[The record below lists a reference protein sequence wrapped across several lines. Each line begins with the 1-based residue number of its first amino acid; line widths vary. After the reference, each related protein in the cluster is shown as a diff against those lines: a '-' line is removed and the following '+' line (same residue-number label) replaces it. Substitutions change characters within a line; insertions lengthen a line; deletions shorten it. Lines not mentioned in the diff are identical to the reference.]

1 MATKTKKFGF
11 FLGGTSSNEPGKFFW
26 YDSDFSMYEDLA
38 DNYCEI
44 YFDDGDND
52 RRNDFLKNFDAI
64 VVAVKKSGLNSVQIL
79 DRLKALLTEFKI
91 AMPYYDF
98 ENSYIGPGLNLWIS
112 QDLFPMKLRG
122 SFRSKLYGFNLENNL
137 DLGRSP
143 IEFRE
148 TIRFEEYL
156 EGNINFGPNN

>member
-11 FLGGTSSNEPGKFFW
+11 FLGGALNSEPSQFFW
-26 YDSDFSMYEDLA
+26 YESDLSMYQDLA
-38 DNYCEI
+38 DNYRKI
-44 YFDDGDND
+44 YFDDEDID

-64 VVAVKKSGLNSVQIL
+64 VIAVKRSGLNSTQTL
-79 DRLKALLTEFKI
+79 DRLKTLLTEFKI
-91 AMPYYDF
+91 AIPYYDF

-122 SFRSKLYGFNLENNL
+122 SFRSSLYGFNLDNNI
-137 DLGRSP
+137 DLGRTP

-148 TIRFEEYL
+148 TIRFEEFL
-156 EGNINFGPNN
+156 EGPVAI

>member
-11 FLGGTSSNEPGKFFW
+11 FLGGTSNSEPNKFFW
-26 YDSDFSMYEDLA
+26 YESDFSMYEDLA
-38 DNYCEI
+38 DNYCKI

-52 RRNDFLKNFDAI
+52 RRNDFLKNFDSI
-64 VVAVKKSGLNSVQIL
+64 VIAVKKSGLNSMQTL
-79 DRLKALLTEFKI
+79 DRLKILLTEFKI

-122 SFRSKLYGFNLENNL
+122 VFRSSLYGFNLDKNI
-137 DLGRSP
+137 DLGRAP

-148 TIRFEEYL
+148 TIRFEEFL
-156 EGNINFGPNN
+156 ENPIHL

>member
-11 FLGGTSSNEPGKFFW
+11 FLGGTFNAEPDKFFW
-26 YDSDFSMYEDLA
+26 YDSDLSMYQDLA
-38 DNYCEI
+38 DNYCKI
-44 YFDDGDND
+44 YFDNEDVD

-64 VVAVKKSGLNSVQIL
+64 IKDIKRLGLNSIQIL
-79 DRLKALLTEFKI
+79 ERLKKLLAEFKI

-112 QDLFPMKLRG
+112 QDLFPMKMRG
-122 SFRSKLYGFNLENNL
+122 LFRSALYGFNLENNI
-137 DLGRSP
+137 DLGRAP

-148 TIRFEEYL
+148 TIRFEEFL
-156 EGNINFGPNN
+156 EGSISL

>member
-11 FLGGTSSNEPGKFFW
+11 FLGGTSDNEPGKFFW
-26 YDSDFSMYEDLA
+26 YESDLSMYQDLA
-38 DNYCEI
+38 DNYCKI
-44 YFDDGDND
+44 YFDDGDAD

-64 VVAVKKSGLNSVQIL
+64 VKDVKRAGLNSIQTL
-79 DRLKALLTEFKI
+79 ARLKTLLTEFKI

-122 SFRSKLYGFNLENNL
+122 SFRSALYGFNLENNI

-148 TIRFEEYL
+148 TIRFEEFL
-156 EGNINFGPNN
+156 ENPISFN

>member
-11 FLGGTSSNEPGKFFW
+11 FLGGTSDNEPCKFFW
-26 YDSDFSMYEDLA
+26 YESDLFMYEDLA
-38 DNYCEI
+38 DNYSKI
-44 YFDDGDND
+44 YFDDGDVD

-64 VVAVKKSGLNSVQIL
+64 VIAIKKSGLNSIQIL
-79 DRLKALLTEFKI
+79 ERLRSLLEEFKI

-122 SFRSKLYGFNLENNL
+122 TFRSSLYGFYLENNI
-137 DLGRSP
+137 DLGRAP
-143 IEFRE
+143 IEFKE
-148 TIRFEEYL
+148 TIRFEEFL
-156 EGNINFGPNN
+156 EGPIKIA

>member
-26 YDSDFSMYEDLA
+26 YESDLSMYEDLA
-38 DNYCEI
+38 DNYCKI
-44 YFDDGDND
+44 YFDNEDVD

-64 VVAVKKSGLNSVQIL
+64 VIAVKRSGLNSIQTL
-79 DRLKALLTEFKI
+79 DRLKNLLTEFKI

-112 QDLFPMKLRG
+112 QDLFPMQLRG
-122 SFRSKLYGFNLENNL
+122 IFRSMLYGFNLENNL
-137 DLGRSP
+137 DLGRVP

-148 TIRFEEYL
+148 TIRYEEFL
-156 EGNINFGPNN
+156 DGPIKIG

>member
-11 FLGGTSSNEPGKFFW
+11 FLGDTSSREPNSFFW
-26 YDSDFSMYEDLA
+26 YDSEVLLYEDLIE
-38 DNYCEI
+38 NYCKI
-44 YFDDGDND
+44 YFDDDDAD
-52 RRNDFLKNFDAI
+52 RRNDFLKNFDVI
-64 VVAVKKSGLNSVQIL
+64 VKAVKRSGLNSVQIL
-79 DRLKALLTEFKI
+79 ERIKSLLTEFKI

-122 SFRSKLYGFNLENNL
+122 SFRSSLYGFNLDNNI
-137 DLGRSP
+137 DLGRAP

-148 TIRFEEYL
+148 TIRFEEFL
-156 EGNINFGPNN
+156 EGPISL